1 MKSGIVDKNGIEIK
15 VGDTIC
21 LPYITPMGALT
32 DEVDKE
38 REVVFRFG
46 CFGYW
51 NETEFVPLIDWMTK
65 KEDDYVP
72 NQGNKIVYT
81 DEYLCWVK

>member
-1 MKSGIVDKNGIEIK
+1 MKSGIIDKNGIEIK
-15 VGDTIC
+15 EGDTIC
-21 LPYITPMGALT
+21 LPYITPMGELT
-32 DEVDKE
+32 EEVDKE

-51 NETEFVPLIDWMTK
+51 NETYFVPLIDWMTK
-65 KEDDYVP
+65 ETGDYVP

-81 DEYLCWVK
+81 DNYLCWVK